1 MINGYRRQLLG
12 ANATI
17 WKDFCGLFNVAI
29 PVIEQEFFGPDETV
43 PATSNAASSTSM
55 TSKDAVLMKDLERLN
70 DLLTIARNMLATTK
84 RAQDLAGDSGFDQQ
98 VLKLIDICVRVT
110 ARAYEGEEPGRRTE
124 SRLTLLNASCKSAS
138 SPLVDKPHQLISTGN
153 S

>member
-1 MINGYRRQLLG
+1 
-12 ANATI
+12 
-17 WKDFCGLFNVAI
+17 
-29 PVIEQEFFGPDETV
+29 
-43 PATSNAASSTSM
+43 M
-55 TSKDAVLMKDLERLN
+55 TLKDAVLMKDLERLN
-70 DLLTIARNMLATTK
+70 DLLTIARNILATTK

-124 SRLTLLNASCKSAS
+124 NQLGLLNTSCKCFQNG
-138 SPLVDKPHQLISTGN
+138 DKAHIANIVFKKSRK